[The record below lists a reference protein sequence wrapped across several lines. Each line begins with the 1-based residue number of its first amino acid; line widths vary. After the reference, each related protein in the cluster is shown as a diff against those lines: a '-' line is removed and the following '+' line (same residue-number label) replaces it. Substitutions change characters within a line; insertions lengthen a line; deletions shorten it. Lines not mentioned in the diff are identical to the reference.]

1 MLYRQMIKPPIPAPM
16 FCPGLKLNKGGMFK
30 LQPIHVKDVAKG
42 IVASLANEKSIGKI
56 YHVGGKDELTWR
68 EIIDIISKAAKKKK
82 WKVPV
87 PAVKMKVLGTL
98 FGWLPFFPITRH
110 QITMLMEGN
119 VCDASEFLTDFEI
132 APRAFSSEQLVYVS
146 KS

>member
-1 MLYRQMIKPPIPAPM
+1 MAGNY
-16 FCPGLKLNKGGMFK
+16 
-30 LQPIHVKDVAKG
+30 
-42 IVASLANEKSIGKI
+42 
-56 YHVGGKDELTWR
+56 
-68 EIIDIISKAAKKKK
+68 DIISETAEKKK

-110 QITMLMEGN
+110 QISMLMEGN

-132 APRAFSSEQLVYVS
+132 EPIEFSAENLKYLS
-146 KS
+146 